1 MKVVVSVAP
10 VFFWVLWGFFFF
22 LSKNMLKSLF
32 NSCHTSQVRVNS
44 LVCLGKILE
53 YLDKWFVLDDIL
65 PFLQQIPSK
74 EPAVLMGILGNYY
87 FQLYPLLW
95 FDILSLKAFY
105 IVVDKSSH
113 SVSLKWLLKPFCFW
127 FLSMPL
133 FSYLMYYW
141 YTFQTLVHTAAVLS
155 SDYSL
160 LWHFHGLLFSSGEY
174 MICLLLVAAGAF
186 KCYCCL
192 LFHSCISDAINACLQ
207 IYWSSLQVLC

>member
-1 MKVVVSVAP
+1 MMQKCSFRSWIFRYEGCSFSSTCFLLSFVR
-10 VFFWVLWGFFFF
+10 FFFF

-32 NSCHTSQVRVNS
+32 NSCRTSQVRVNS

-95 FDILSLKAFY
+95 FDIVSLKAFC
-105 IVVDKSSH
+105 IIVDKSSH

-141 YTFQTLVHTAAVLS
+141 YTFQALVHTVAVLS

-160 LWHFHGLLFSSGEY
+160 LWHFHGLLFPQESISS
-174 MICLLLVAAGAF
+174 VF
-186 KCYCCL
+186 
-192 LFHSCISDAINACLQ
+192 F
-207 IYWSSLQVLC
+207 